1 MLRRVSLGLVVLVLV
16 SVTQLAVVDSSAV
29 ATPAP
34 VVFSTGTPDGLM
46 AMASRPASA
55 GKIEIEAADDFVLAA
70 PTQLTSATFTGLVP
84 SGTSVQ
90 SVDVEIYQVFPVSST
105 TPPSGSVPTR
115 TNSPADVVD
124 VTRGTTTTDL
134 TFSTTVLNANFTAA
148 NSVQAGGIHPLPNV
162 TTGGDGA
169 VSGQEVRLDI
179 AFTTPINLPAG
190 QFFFVPQVE
199 LPTGKEFLWL
209 SAPRPIAAPGT
220 PFVGDL
226 QTWTRDASL
235 DPDWL
240 RVGTD
245 IVGGTTPP
253 TFNGTFS
260 LAGTVTCP
268 TITVT
273 PTSLPTASVGAA
285 YDQQFAASG
294 GTAPYGFAT
303 TGTLPDGLTL
313 DATGRL
319 SGAPTVAGSSAFT
332 VTATDG
338 IGCDGS
344 ASTTL
349 AVTGP
354 TTSGAT
360 APTAG
365 AVPVGVQP
373 AFTG

>member
-1 MLRRVSLGLVVLVLV
+1 MSRRVSLGLVVLVLL
-16 SVTQLAVVDSSAV
+16 SVAQLADLNSAAV

-46 AMASRPASA
+46 AMASRPAST
-55 GKIEIEAADDFVLAA
+55 GKIEIEAADDFVLTT

-84 SGTSVQ
+84 SGASVQ

-105 TPPSGSVPTR
+105 NPPSGSVPTR

-134 TFSTTVLNANFTAA
+134 TFSTAVLNANFTAA
-148 NSVQAGGIHPLPNV
+148 NSVQPGGIHPLPNV

-169 VSGQEVRLDI
+169 VSGQEVRFDV
-179 AFTTPINLPAG
+179 AFTTPISLPAG

-199 LPTGKEFLWL
+199 LPTGNEVLWL
-209 SAPRPIAAPGT
+209 SAPRPIVAPGT

-226 QTWTRDASL
+226 QAWTRDASL

-260 LAGTVTCP
+260 LAGAVTCP
-268 TITVT
+268 TITLT
-273 PTSLPTASVGAA
+273 PTSLPNATVGAA

-294 GTAPYGFAT
+294 GTAPYGFST
-303 TGTLPDGLTL
+303 IGTLPNGLTL

-319 SGAPTVAGSSAFT
+319 SGTPTVAGSFAFA
-332 VTATDG
+332 VTATDA

-349 AVTGP
+349 VVTTP
-354 TTSGAT
+354 TTSGGT
-360 APTAG
+360 TPVTS
-365 AVPVGVQP
+365 AVPVAVQP
-373 AFTG
+373 TFTG